1 MSSLQ
6 SALDE
11 YLAVRRAL
19 GYKLVLE
26 GRLLRRFIE
35 FAKQRAPITSPP
47 NWP

>member
-6 SALDE
+6 TALDD

-19 GYKLVLE
+19 GYKLLVE

-35 FAKQRAPITSPP
+35 FAKHRALITSPP